1 VPRELAAFSGTLDG
15 LVRERLSA
23 SRYELVITHAEFRHQ
38 RVQRLKP
45 HIALVATRLC
55 ALACI
60 FHRASIID
68 EGAALCIG
76 KAVMRV
82 LLTTT
87 SYQDTPG
94 AHHELLA
101 AQGYDVHRERGPLP
115 ESRMLELAGDFD
127 AFLCGDDEITEAVLN
142 KSLPRLKVISK
153 YGIGLD
159 KIDVASATARKLPI
173 LFTPGVNH
181 TTVAEHVFC
190 LLLGLVRNL
199 VDSANCV
206 RAGQWK
212 RVTGHE
218 LWHKTLGLIGLG
230 RIGQEVAKRARAFDM
245 EVHALDLYWPEAFAE
260 QHQVTRHTEFESLL
274 AACDVVSLHTN
285 LSEQTRHL
293 INPARISIMKQGA
306 LLVNT
311 ARSELVD
318 LPAVIDALNSGKLGG
333 YATDVLDEEP
343 PPVDHP
349 LLHHPKALIT
359 PHIGSRTY
367 ESVPRQA
374 MRATL
379 NLVNYLTGQ
388 PDVIQANKW

>member
-1 VPRELAAFSGTLDG
+1 
-15 LVRERLSA
+15 
-23 SRYELVITHAEFRHQ
+23 
-38 RVQRLKP
+38 
-45 HIALVATRLC
+45 
-55 ALACI
+55 
-60 FHRASIID
+60 
-68 EGAALCIG
+68 
-76 KAVMRV
+76 MRV

-94 AHHELLA
+94 DHHALLEG
-101 AQGYDVHRERGPLP
+101 QGFDIHRERGPLP

-127 AFLCGDDEITEAVLN
+127 AFLCGDDEITEAVLD
-142 KSLPRLKVISK
+142 KALPRLKVISK

-159 KIDVASATARKLPI
+159 KIDVAECTARKLPV

-190 LLLGLVRNL
+190 LMLAHVRNL
-199 VDSANCV
+199 VDSANSV

-218 LWHKTLGLIGLG
+218 LWQKKIGLIGLG

-245 EVHALDLYWPEAFAE
+245 EVHALDLYWPEAFATE
-260 QHQVTRHTEFESLL
+260 HGIKRHTEFESLL
-274 AACDVVSLHTN
+274 AECDVVSLHTN
-285 LSEQTRHL
+285 LSEQTKHL
-293 INPARISIMKQGA
+293 MKAERIAIMKPGA

-311 ARSELVD
+311 ARAELVHQGD
-318 LPAVIDALNSGKLGG
+318 LLEALNSGKLGG

-343 PPVDHP
+343 PPADHP
-349 LLHHPKALIT
+349 LLNHPKALIT
-359 PHIGSRTY
+359 PHIGSRTF

-374 MRATL
+374 MRSTL
-379 NLVNYLTGQ
+379 NLINYLGGK